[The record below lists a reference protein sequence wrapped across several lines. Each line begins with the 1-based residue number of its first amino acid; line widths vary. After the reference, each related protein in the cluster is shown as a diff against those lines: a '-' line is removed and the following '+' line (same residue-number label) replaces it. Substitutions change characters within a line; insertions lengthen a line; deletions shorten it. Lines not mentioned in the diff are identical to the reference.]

1 MHIKSFITPLIFIG
15 LLTLF
20 LSCDSKKQS
29 DNTAFTRIDSLT
41 DMYLVLQDSLLD
53 TWNLMIK
60 DDNQKIKAMKSLLH
74 ELEVGGQ
81 FSHEELYSLE
91 QRIDQLIKIR
101 YTPKTMWN
109 ADVVEEYDFASNS
122 LVTELISLAESHSA
136 FSYNKVMQ
144 QLVEDIRAADL
155 RVEHYRLQYD
165 TLAMTYNSFLEDHQD
180 FLKEIDD
187 SGSPGKKPLFQ
198 MTSE

>member
-1 MHIKSFITPLIFIG
+1 MHLKFYTTPLIFIG
-15 LLTLF
+15 VLTLF
-20 LSCDSKKQS
+20 LRCDSKKQDGTS
-29 DNTAFTRIDSLT
+29 FTRIDSLT

-81 FSHEELYSLE
+81 FSLEELYSLE

-155 RVEHYRLQYD
+155 RVEHYRTEYD
-165 TLAMTYNSFLEDHQD
+165 VLAMTYNSFLEDYHD
-180 FLKEIDD
+180 VLKEIDET
-187 SGSPGKKPLFQ
+187 GSPGKKPLFQ

>member
-1 MHIKSFITPLIFIG
+1 MHIKYYIILLLFSG
-15 LLTLF
+15 LLILF
-20 LSCDSKKQS
+20 LRCDSKKQQDS
-29 DNTAFTRIDSLT
+29 TSFTRIDSLT
-41 DMYLVLQDSLLD
+41 DIYLVLQDSLLE

-60 DDNQKIKAMKSLLH
+60 DDNQKIRAMKNLTH

-81 FSHEELYSLE
+81 FSQEELFSLD

-122 LVTELISLAESHSA
+122 LITELVSLAESHSA

-144 QLVEDIRAADL
+144 QLVDDIRDADL
-155 RVEHYRLQYD
+155 RVEHFRMDYD
-165 TLAMTYNSFLEDHQD
+165 ELAMTYNAFLEDHQD
-180 FLKEIDD
+180 VLKEIVDT
-187 SGSPGKKPLFQ
+187 GSPDKKPLFQ
-198 MTSE
+198 FTSE

>member
-1 MHIKSFITPLIFIG
+1 M
-15 LLTLF
+15 F
-20 LSCDSKKQS
+20 LSCDSKKQQDGTS
-29 DNTAFTRIDSLT
+29 FTRIDSLT

-81 FSHEELYSLE
+81 FSPEELYSLE

-109 ADVVEEYDFASNS
+109 TDVVEEYDFASNS

-155 RVEHYRLQYD
+155 RVDHYRMEYD
-165 TLAMTYNSFLEDHQD
+165 ALAMTYNSFLEDHQD
-180 FLKEIDD
+180 VLKEIDD
-187 SGSPGKKPLFQ
+187 TGAPGKKPLFQ

>member
-1 MHIKSFITPLIFIG
+1 MRIKSYITPFISIG
-15 LLTLF
+15 LLLLF
-20 LSCDSKKQS
+20 LSCDSKKQQDGTS
-29 DNTAFTRIDSLT
+29 FTRIDSLT

-81 FSHEELYSLE
+81 FSPEELYSLE

-155 RVEHYRLQYD
+155 RVEHYRMEYD
-165 TLAMTYNSFLEDHQD
+165 ALAMTYNSFLEDHQEV
-180 FLKEIDD
+180 LKEIDD
-187 SGSPGKKPLFQ
+187 TGSPDKKPLFQ